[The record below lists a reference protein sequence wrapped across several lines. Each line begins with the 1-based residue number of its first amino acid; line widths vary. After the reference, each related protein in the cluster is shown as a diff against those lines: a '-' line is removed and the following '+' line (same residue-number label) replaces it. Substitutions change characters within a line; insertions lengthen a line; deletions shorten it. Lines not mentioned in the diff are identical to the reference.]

1 MSGLGSMD
9 RGDFQ
14 YTRTMDEEGW
24 ITVARAEAI
33 APRKACVIQ
42 TGEGKVAVF
51 RAEDGRLHAIE
62 DRCPHRGAALS
73 NGLVYDNDKV
83 ACGDHGWSI
92 RLADGGVEPPECGQV
107 RTFPVK
113 VEDGVVFVRCALPP
127 P

>member
-1 MSGLGSMD
+1 M
-9 RGDFQ
+9 GD
-14 YTRTMDEEGW
+14 ELW
-24 ITVARAEAI
+24 IPVARADSI
-33 APRKACVIQ
+33 APSKACVIEAA
-42 TGEGKVAVF
+42 GAKIAVF
-51 RAEDGRLHAIE
+51 RAGDGRLFAIE

-83 ACGDHGWSI
+83 ACGDHGWSV